1 MNPTK
6 QLPGLIAR
14 SGGMT
19 RQKLARLKARRW
31 KYPLSIERGYASALS
46 RYLDKVWR
54 EYSVLAVGTMPR
66 EDALEDLQDGTS
78 GPSLAAIVTISENMV
93 KFNKKELDAFKTIA
107 IGAAF
112 DEDEPWLPPVLDRWQ
127 KEQVSLITK
136 ASNDMRDAVARRVR
150 DGIKAGKL
158 GRDVEKDVL
167 REMPGISHNRA
178 KIIARDQCSKL
189 NASLTEGRMSDA
201 GLETY
206 VWDTVQDERVRGNPS
221 GIYARA
227 LPSHWVMQGLVCRWD
242 DPTVCRDKQGNWVP
256 RPADAP
262 LVHPGIAILCRCVAL
277 PNWDEFAD
285 IGDSDL
291 PAVEPGPAPKV
302 EPEPEPQD
310 FRKDLLFLK
319 DKKMFEV
326 TMSGEFPSTDTFTKK
341 FMSDAWERLDRL
353 ASLSPVLAKA
363 YDKMFRGINSIEK
376 GAGKFY
382 SASNSIKVPGV
393 TRQTTK
399 DGKKVFEKSGSVL
412 VHEGGHAIDNM
423 LAKRFYRG
431 KYVSDIRLDAFG
443 GRNLGEI
450 IKDELVTPTTQAM
463 KAERPKVIASMIK
476 SVPDDLRKSIA
487 DVLAQPGEKSPF
499 LSLIGTPYARVGWS
513 LRALDAPRDIW
524 EALAKGRN
532 IEVERFIV
540 SRTDEVRFASEAA
553 QWEKITPTF
562 KELQELSMAGTD
574 YEAVYGG
581 LCDMFEAATGE
592 AGFFGSWGHGVGYWK
607 SRPWGASAEGFAEIL
622 EMLASPDPGA
632 ARILDKYLPTARDFV
647 LHVISE
653 GLQ

>member
-31 KYPLSIERGYASALS
+31 KYPLSIERGYTSALS

-66 EDALEDLQDGTS
+66 EDALEDLQDVTS
-78 GPSLAAIVTISENMV
+78 GPSLAAIVTISENMA

-189 NASLTEGRMSDA
+189 NASITEGRMSDA

-206 VWDTVQDERVRGNPS
+206 VWDTAQDERVRGNPS

-227 LPSHWVMQGLVCRWD
+227 LPSHWSMQGLVCRWD

-291 PAVEPGPAPKV
+291 PAVEPGPALKV

-326 TMSGEFPSTDTFTKK
+326 TMSGEFPSTDAFTKE

-363 YDKMFRGINSIEK
+363 YDKMFLGISSIEK

-399 DGKKVFEKSGSVL
+399 GGKKVFEESGSVL

-431 KYVSDIRLDAFG
+431 EYVSDIRLDAFG

-450 IKDELVTPTTQAM
+450 IKDELVTPTIQAM
-463 KAERPKVIASMIK
+463 KAERPKVIASMVK
-476 SVPDDLRKSIA
+476 SIPDDVRKSIA

-499 LSLIGTPYARVGWS
+499 LSLIGTPYSRVGRS

-524 EALAKGRN
+524 DALVKGRN
-532 IEVERFIV
+532 VEVERFIV
-540 SRTDEVRFASEAA
+540 SHMDEARFAYEAS
-553 QWEKITPTF
+553 QWGKITPTF